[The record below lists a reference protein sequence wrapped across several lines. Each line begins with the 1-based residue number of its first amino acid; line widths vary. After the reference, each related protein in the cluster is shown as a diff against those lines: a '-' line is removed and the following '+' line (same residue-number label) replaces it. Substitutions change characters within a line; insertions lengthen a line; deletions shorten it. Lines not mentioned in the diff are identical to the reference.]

1 VQKAIIVNEVR
12 YQFFFLTFSDFSDR
26 GFRGFGSL
34 ESLGRMKMTSARSTV
49 FQAFFLTIFWAIA
62 VIVGL
67 FVWESRDLLS
77 KIPKDDE
84 FVNLLSISRYIYVMK
99 SLLCF
104 FVVVSYVHFLSLM
117 REVPAIGG
125 PVSAILYTIVD
136 LKLLVCLRCLF
147 GFGLA
152 IIFLADIC
160 HSALYFQYRDFY
172 CPIHRFPR

>member
-1 VQKAIIVNEVR
+1 
-12 YQFFFLTFSDFSDR
+12 
-26 GFRGFGSL
+26 
-34 ESLGRMKMTSARSTV
+34 MKMTSARSTV

-136 LKLLVCLRCLF
+136 LKLLVCLRWLF

-160 HSALYFQYRDFY
+160 HSALYFQYRNFY